1 MAGRVR
7 VLAYIKCHPI
17 VGVWLLTLALLAAC
31 GSPPPQTTTT
41 DTVYVHVVRQ
51 DSACLAQRDSLTALL
66 AEQRV
71 LFRLT
76 EQQAK
81 RYAAIVARDPSQ
93 AVFLRGWMNRAFA
106 GVVPDSAR

>member
-1 MAGRVR
+1 MRVATLAF
-7 VLAYIKCHPI
+7 VLA
-17 VGVWLLTLALLAAC
+17 LAAC
-31 GSPPPQTTTT
+31 SSPAPQVTAT
-41 DTVYVHVVRQ
+41 DTVYVHVVRR
-51 DSACLAQRDSLTALL
+51 DSACLEQRDSLAALL

-93 AVFLRGWMNRAFA
+93 AVFLRGWMQRAFA
-106 GVVPDSAR
+106 GVLPDTSR